1 MAAKSKVFKEDILKA
16 SVEVLKKNGENFLT
30 TRHIAK
36 ELNIS
41 TQPIYSHF
49 KNIENLK
56 NELINYIN
64 TNYLKTKA
72 ITYKDY
78 ALFFLN
84 FAKTEKALFMFIYV
98 RNRKNNIID
107 DINYDDIINS
117 LSLSLEISIDK
128 AKQMHKK
135 MQYYCY
141 SLGVMIASNYLELN
155 ENQISQELSEIFKI
169 LLKYYKN
176 ITNEDEFKYWLKKSH
191 NLL

>member
-16 SVEVLKKNGENFLT
+16 SVEVLKKHGENFLT
-30 TRHIAK
+30 TRNIAK

-49 KNIENLK
+49 KNIDNLK

-64 TNYLKTKA
+64 TYYLKTKA

-84 FAKTEKALFMFIYV
+84 FAKIEKALFMFIYV

-155 ENQISQELSEIFKI
+155 ENQINQELSEFFKI

-176 ITNEDEFKYWLKKSH
+176 ITNEEEFNYWLKKSH